1 MNGRRRLAVIVP
13 CHNESANVEPFYESA
28 KKVLDGLPVDWSF
41 LFVNDAS
48 VDDTLDKILAL
59 RQHDPR
65 VRVATLSRNFGYH
78 SALVA
83 GLSNADADL
92 YAIVDVDGEDPPEL
106 LAKFHAAIEGGAHT
120 VYGIRSER
128 IEPGHIIFF
137 RWLFYW
143 INLHIADGPIK
154 LWMAEFGMFT
164 RPVRDYILANKTT
177 FPFLRAELAYVGLRM
192 EGVQYTRQPRL
203 RGASHYN
210 FWRMSMFAIG
220 GFLASSTFPLRA
232 SLYLSAGFASLY
244 LILVPALRLG
254 LVEAG
259 ALAGVMALGFLLL
272 TVPMLALYLARTY
285 RNVTGRPVYFL
296 DPDKS
301 RLGQLGDPVPNQP

>member
-1 MNGRRRLAVIVP
+1 MTARKKLAVIVP

-28 KKVLDGLPVDWSF
+28 QKTLDALPVDWT
-41 LFVNDAS
+41 LLYVNDAS
-48 VDDTLDKILAL
+48 VDDTLNKILAL
-59 RQHDPR
+59 RQKDPR
-65 VRVATLSRNFGYH
+65 VKVATHTRNFGYH
-78 SALVA
+78 AALVA
-83 GLSNADADL
+83 GLSSADADL
-92 YAIVDVDGEDPPEL
+92 YAVVDVDGEDPPEM
-106 LAKFHAAIEGGAHT
+106 LAKFHAAIENGAHT

-128 IEPGHIIFF
+128 PEPAYIIFF

-143 INLHIADGPIK
+143 INQHIADGPIR

-192 EGVQYTRQPRL
+192 EGIPYARQPRL

-210 FWRMSMFAIG
+210 FWRMSLFAIA

-232 SLYLSAGFASLY
+232 SLYLSAGFAALY
-244 LILVPALRLG
+244 LVLVPALGLR

-259 ALAGVMALGFLLL
+259 ALAGVMTLAFTLL

-285 RNVTGRPVYFL
+285 KNVTARPVFFL
-296 DPDKS
+296 DPDRS
-301 RLGQLGDPVPNQP
+301 RL